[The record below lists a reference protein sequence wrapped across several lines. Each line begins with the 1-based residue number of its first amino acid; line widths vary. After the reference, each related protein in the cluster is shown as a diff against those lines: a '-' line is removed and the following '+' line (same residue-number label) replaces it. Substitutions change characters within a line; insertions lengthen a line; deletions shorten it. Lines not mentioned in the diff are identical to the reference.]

1 MMEDKLMD
9 ARIKALLMAA
19 RTMAFVICTITVA
32 MIAGLFVS
40 NEIIDNKDVFG
51 LLSYVM
57 TSVVGA
63 VAGSY
68 ATLMGMKGELVPPP
82 PEDRNDPEP
91 EPVAPVAPEPDPL
104 PLTPDMVAP
113 KTYDDPQA
121 TVFIDTP
128 EEGDDADPQATVFID
143 TPEDDDDDDME
154 PWEKYR
160 NDMRYDANG
169 DGVVDELDFPDWRSA
184 GK

>member
-1 MMEDKLMD
+1 MEDKLLD
-9 ARIKALLMAA
+9 ARIKALWLAA
-19 RTMAFVICTITVA
+19 RTMAFVIVAITCA
-32 MIAGLFVS
+32 MIVGLFVS

-91 EPVAPVAPEPDPL
+91 EEPVAPEPDPL

-113 KTYDDPQA
+113 APKTYDDPQA
-121 TVFIDTP
+121 TVFIDEP
-128 EEGDDADPQATVFID
+128 EE
-143 TPEDDDDDDME
+143 DDDDDME

-169 DGVVDELDFPDWRSA
+169 DGVVDENDFPDWRSA

>member
-1 MMEDKLMD
+1 MEDKLMD
-9 ARIKALLMAA
+9 ARIRALLMAA
-19 RTMAFVICTITVA
+19 RTMAFVIVAITVA

-40 NEIIDNKDVFG
+40 NEVIDNKDVFG

-82 PEDRNDPEP
+82 EDRNDPEP
-91 EPVAPVAPEPDPL
+91 EEPAPTPVPPL
-104 PLTPDMVAP
+104 NLTPDMEPEAP
-113 KTYDDPQA
+113 VDE
-121 TVFIDTP
+121 P
-128 EEGDDADPQATVFID
+128 ED
-143 TPEDDDDDDME
+143 DDDDDDME

-160 NDMRYDANG
+160 GDLRYDANG

>member
-1 MMEDKLMD
+1 MMEDKLME

-19 RTMAFVICTITVA
+19 FTMAFVIVAITCA

-91 EPVAPVAPEPDPL
+91 EEPAPAPL
-104 PLTPDMVAP
+104 PPLDLTPAME
-113 KTYDDPQA
+113 A
-121 TVFIDTP
+121 TEPVGYEGTTAVDTP
-128 EEGDDADPQATVFID
+128 DLPD
-143 TPEDDDDDDME
+143 DDDDDDME

-160 NDMRYDANG
+160 GDLRYDING
-169 DGVVDELDFPDWRSA
+169 DGVVDENDFPDWRSA

>member
-1 MMEDKLMD
+1 MEDKLME

-19 RTMAFVICTITVA
+19 FTMAFVIVAITCA

-40 NEIIDNKDVFG
+40 NEVIDNKDVFG

-82 PEDRNDPEP
+82 PEDRDDPEP
-91 EPVAPVAPEPDPL
+91 EAPEPSPE
-104 PLTPDMVAP
+104 
-113 KTYDDPQA
+113 A
-121 TVFIDTP
+121 TVSKMETVQ
-128 EEGDDADPQATVFID
+128 EEPLVLDNVA
-143 TPEDDDDDDME
+143 EDEDDDDDME

-160 NDMRYDANG
+160 GDLRYDANG

>member
-1 MMEDKLMD
+1 MNMEDKLMD

-19 RTMAFVICTITVA
+19 RTMAFVICTITIA

-82 PEDRNDPEP
+82 PEDRDDPEP

-113 KTYDDPQA
+113 KVYDDPQA

-128 EEGDDADPQATVFID
+128 EE
-143 TPEDDDDDDME
+143 DDDDDME

>member
-1 MMEDKLMD
+1 MDDKLLE
-9 ARIKALLMAA
+9 ARIKALLLAA
-19 RTMAFVICTITVA
+19 KTMAFVIVAITCA
-32 MIAGLFVS
+32 MIVGLFIS
-40 NEIIDNKDVFG
+40 NEVIDNKDVFG

-82 PEDRNDPEP
+82 PEDRDDPEP
-91 EPVAPVAPEPDPL
+91 EPVAPVAPQPDPL

-113 KTYDDPQA
+113 APRYDDPSA
-121 TVFIDTP
+121 TVFIDEP
-128 EEGDDADPQATVFID
+128 EI
-143 TPEDDDDDDME
+143 DDDDDDME

-160 NDMRYDANG
+160 GDLRYDANG

>member
-1 MMEDKLMD
+1 MEDKLMD

-40 NEIIDNKDVFG
+40 NEVIDNKDVFG

-91 EPVAPVAPEPDPL
+91 EPEAPVAPEPDPL
-104 PLTPDMVAP
+104 PLTPDMAVS
-113 KTYDDPQA
+113 D
-121 TVFIDTP
+121 IDRTIPAGTIFP
-128 EEGDDADPQATVFID
+128 ED
-143 TPEDDDDDDME
+143 DDDDDDME

-160 NDMRYDANG
+160 GDLRYDING
-169 DGVVDELDFPDWRSA
+169 DGVVDENDFPDWRSA

>member
-1 MMEDKLMD
+1 MEDKLLD
-9 ARIKALLMAA
+9 ARIKALWLAA
-19 RTMAFVICTITVA
+19 RTMAFVIVAITCA
-32 MIAGLFVS
+32 MIVGLFVS

-91 EPVAPVAPEPDPL
+91 EEPTPAPL
-104 PLTPDMVAP
+104 PTLDLTDVVSHPATSNPV
-113 KTYDDPQA
+113 DDQ
-121 TVFIDTP
+121 IQP
-128 EEGDDADPQATVFID
+128 EVSVN
-143 TPEDDDDDDME
+143 DDDDDME

-160 NDMRYDANG
+160 GDLRYDANG

>member
-1 MMEDKLMD
+1 MEDKLMD

-19 RTMAFVICTITVA
+19 RTMAFVICAITCA

-40 NEIIDNKDVFG
+40 NEVIDNKDVFG

-82 PEDRNDPEP
+82 PEDRND
-91 EPVAPVAPEPDPL
+91 PEPDPL

>member
-1 MMEDKLMD
+1 MEDKLLE
-9 ARIKALLMAA
+9 ARIKALLLAA
-19 RTMAFVICTITVA
+19 KTMAFVIIAITCA
-32 MIAGLFVS
+32 MIVGLFVS

-91 EPVAPVAPEPDPL
+91 EPEPAPL
-104 PLTPDMVAP
+104 PPAPLDLTPDMEPEAS
-113 KTYDDPQA
+113 KTYNDPQA
-121 TVFIDTP
+121 TVFIDEP
-128 EEGDDADPQATVFID
+128 ED
-143 TPEDDDDDDME
+143 DDDDDDME

-160 NDMRYDANG
+160 GDLRYDANG

>member
-1 MMEDKLMD
+1 MEDKLLD
-9 ARIKALLMAA
+9 ARINALLMAA
-19 RTMAFVICTITVA
+19 RTMAFVIVAITCA

-40 NEIIDNKDVFG
+40 NDIIDNKDVFG

-82 PEDRNDPEP
+82 PEDRDDDPEP
-91 EPVAPVAPEPDPL
+91 EAPKVTHEELVGGVAVAAPAVEEAIDRSLPAGVIFPEPEQD
-104 PLTPDMVAP
+104 
-113 KTYDDPQA
+113 
-121 TVFIDTP
+121 
-128 EEGDDADPQATVFID
+128 
-143 TPEDDDDDDME
+143 DDDDDDME

-160 NDMRYDANG
+160 GDLRYDANG
-169 DGVVDELDFPDWRSA
+169 DGVVDELDFPDWRNPN
-184 GK
+184 K

>member
-1 MMEDKLMD
+1 MEDKLLD

-19 RTMAFVICTITVA
+19 VTMAFVIVAITCA

-40 NEIIDNKDVFG
+40 NDVIDNKDVFG

-68 ATLMGMKGELVPPP
+68 ATLMGMKGELLPPT
-82 PEDRNDPEP
+82 PEDNGDPEP
-91 EPVAPVAPEPDPL
+91 EPERPSLGEETVVSQPVEATPLVTQEEPVL
-104 PLTPDMVAP
+104 
-113 KTYDDPQA
+113 
-121 TVFIDTP
+121 
-128 EEGDDADPQATVFID
+128 AD
-143 TPEDDDDDDME
+143 DDDDDDMA

-160 NDMRYDANG
+160 GDLRYDANG
-169 DGVVDELDFPDWRSA
+169 DGVVDELDFPDWRNPNQ
-184 GK
+184 

>member
-1 MMEDKLMD
+1 MDDKLLE
-9 ARIKALLMAA
+9 ARIKALLLAA
-19 RTMAFVICTITVA
+19 KTMAFVIIAITCA
-32 MIAGLFVS
+32 MIVGLFVS

-82 PEDRNDPEP
+82 PEDMDDPEP
-91 EPVAPVAPEPDPL
+91 QPEPIAPPPAPQPQPTPAAAVTEL
-104 PLTPDMVAP
+104 ELTDV
-113 KTYDDPQA
+113 
-121 TVFIDTP
+121 V
-128 EEGDDADPQATVFID
+128 
-143 TPEDDDDDDME
+143 DDDDDDDEME

-160 NDMRYDANG
+160 GDLRYDANG
-169 DGVVDELDFPDWRSA
+169 DGVVDENDFPDWRSA
-184 GK
+184 GR

>member
-1 MMEDKLMD
+1 MDDKLLE
-9 ARIKALLMAA
+9 ARIKALLLAA
-19 RTMAFVICTITVA
+19 KTMAFVIVAITCA
-32 MIAGLFVS
+32 MIVGLFIS
-40 NEIIDNKDVFG
+40 NEVIDNKDVFG

-68 ATLMGMKGELVPPP
+68 ATLMGMKGDLVPPP

-91 EPVAPVAPEPDPL
+91 EPVAPVAPQPDPL

-113 KTYDDPQA
+113 APRYDDPSG
-121 TVFIDTP
+121 TVFIS
-128 EEGDDADPQATVFID
+128 EADD
-143 TPEDDDDDDME
+143 DDDDDDME

-160 NDMRYDANG
+160 GDLRYDANG

>member
-1 MMEDKLMD
+1 MEDKLLE

-19 RTMAFVICTITVA
+19 KTMAFVIVAITCA
-32 MIAGLFVS
+32 MIVGLFVS

-68 ATLMGMKGELVPPP
+68 ATLMGMKGELAPPP
-82 PEDRNDPEP
+82 PEDRSDPEP
-91 EPVAPVAPEPDPL
+91 EPTAPEPPL
-104 PLTPDMVAP
+104 DLTPSMEAKSSGLPFVP
-113 KTYDDPQA
+113 YNDPNGTA
-121 TVFIDTP
+121 AIV
-128 EEGDDADPQATVFID
+128 GD
-143 TPEDDDDDDME
+143 EDDDDDDME

-160 NDMRYDANG
+160 GDLRYDANG
-169 DGVVDELDFPDWRSA
+169 DGVVDEIDFPDWRSA

>member
-1 MMEDKLMD
+1 MEMEDKLLD

-19 RTMAFVICTITVA
+19 RVMAFVIVAITCA
-32 MIAGLFVS
+32 MIVGLFVS
-40 NEIIDNKDVFG
+40 NDIIDNKDVFG

-82 PEDRNDPEP
+82 PENKDDDPEP
-91 EPVAPVAPEPDPL
+91 EAPKVTHEELVSATAVTVAAPEPEP
-104 PLTPDMVAP
+104 TANVAL
-113 KTYDDPQA
+113 DD
-121 TVFIDTP
+121 
-128 EEGDDADPQATVFID
+128 
-143 TPEDDDDDDME
+143 DDDDDDME

-160 NDMRYDANG
+160 GDLRYDANG
-169 DGVVDELDFPDWRSA
+169 DGVVDENDFPDWRSA
-184 GK
+184 GR

>member
-1 MMEDKLMD
+1 MEDKLLE
-9 ARIKALLMAA
+9 ARIKALLLAA
-19 RTMAFVICTITVA
+19 KTMAFVIVTITCA
-32 MIAGLFVS
+32 MIVGLFVS

-82 PEDRNDPEP
+82 PEDRDDPEP
-91 EPVAPVAPEPDPL
+91 EPAPAPEPVAPPPAPMVAPEPEL
-104 PLTPDMVAP
+104 ELTEAV
-113 KTYDDPQA
+113 
-121 TVFIDTP
+121 V
-128 EEGDDADPQATVFID
+128 
-143 TPEDDDDDDME
+143 EDDDDDDMA

-160 NDMRYDANG
+160 NDLRYDANG
-169 DGVVDELDFPDWRSA
+169 DGVVDEEDFPDWRNPN
-184 GK
+184 K

>member
-1 MMEDKLMD
+1 MDDKLLE
-9 ARIKALLMAA
+9 ARIKALLLAA
-19 RTMAFVICTITVA
+19 VTMAFVIVAITLA
-32 MIAGLFVS
+32 MIVGLFAP
-40 NEIIDNKDVFG
+40 NELIDNKDVFG

-68 ATLMGMKGELVPPP
+68 ATLMGMKGDLVPPP
-82 PEDRNDPEP
+82 PEDRSDPDPEVEPMAPAPLPPVAPQPVEP
-91 EPVAPVAPEPDPL
+91 EPVDELELTEPAP
-104 PLTPDMVAP
+104 
-113 KTYDDPQA
+113 
-121 TVFIDTP
+121 
-128 EEGDDADPQATVFID
+128 
-143 TPEDDDDDDME
+143 DDDDDDDDLA

-160 NDMRYDANG
+160 NDLRYDANG

>member
-1 MMEDKLMD
+1 MEDKLMD

-40 NEIIDNKDVFG
+40 NEVIDNKDVFG

-82 PEDRNDPEP
+82 PEDRDDPEP
-91 EPVAPVAPEPDPL
+91 EEPVAPEPDPL

-128 EEGDDADPQATVFID
+128 E
-143 TPEDDDDDDME
+143 DDDDDDME

-160 NDMRYDANG
+160 NDLRYDANG
-169 DGVVDELDFPDWRSA
+169 DGVVDADDFPDLRSA

>member
-1 MMEDKLMD
+1 MEDKLLE
-9 ARIKALLMAA
+9 ARIKALLLAA
-19 RTMAFVICTITVA
+19 KTMAFVIIAITCA
-32 MIAGLFVS
+32 MIVGLFVS

-91 EPVAPVAPEPDPL
+91 EPDPVVQRPAPLD
-104 PLTPDMVAP
+104 LTPSMETEEP
-113 KTYDDPQA
+113 KKYDDPQA
-121 TVFIDTP
+121 TVFID
-128 EEGDDADPQATVFID
+128 E
-143 TPEDDDDDDME
+143 PEDDDDDDME

-160 NDMRYDANG
+160 GDLRYDANG

>member
-1 MMEDKLMD
+1 MEDKLMD
-9 ARIKALLMAA
+9 ARIRALLMAA
-19 RTMAFVICTITVA
+19 RTMAFVIIAITCA

-40 NEIIDNKDVFG
+40 NEVIDNKDVFG

-91 EPVAPVAPEPDPL
+91 EEPASPPPAPLD
-104 PLTPDMVAP
+104 LTPEMEPVD
-113 KTYDDPQA
+113 
-121 TVFIDTP
+121 
-128 EEGDDADPQATVFID
+128 
-143 TPEDDDDDDME
+143 DDDDDDME

-160 NDMRYDANG
+160 GDLRYDANG

>member
-1 MMEDKLMD
+1 MEDKLLD
-9 ARIKALLMAA
+9 ARIKALWLAA
-19 RTMAFVICTITVA
+19 RTMAFVIVAITCA
-32 MIAGLFVS
+32 MIVGLFVS
-40 NEIIDNKDVFG
+40 NEVIDNKDVFG

-91 EPVAPVAPEPDPL
+91 EEPAPAPVPPL
-104 PLTPDMVAP
+104 DLTPDMEPEAP
-113 KTYDDPQA
+113 A
-121 TVFIDTP
+121 
-128 EEGDDADPQATVFID
+128 DAPVDE
-143 TPEDDDDDDME
+143 PEDDDDDDME

-160 NDMRYDANG
+160 GDLRYDLNG
-169 DGVVDELDFPDWRSA
+169 DGVVDADDFPQWRSA

>member
-1 MMEDKLMD
+1 MEDKLLE
-9 ARIKALLMAA
+9 ARIKALLLAA
-19 RTMAFVICTITVA
+19 KTMAFVIIAITCA
-32 MIAGLFVS
+32 MIVGLFVS

-91 EPVAPVAPEPDPL
+91 EAPEPSPE
-104 PLTPDMVAP
+104 
-113 KTYDDPQA
+113 A
-121 TVFIDTP
+121 TVSKMETVQ
-128 EEGDDADPQATVFID
+128 EEPLVLDNVA
-143 TPEDDDDDDME
+143 EDEDDDDDME

-160 NDMRYDANG
+160 GDLRYDING
-169 DGVVDELDFPDWRSA
+169 DGVVDENDFPDWRSA

>member
-1 MMEDKLMD
+1 MNMEDKLMD

-82 PEDRNDPEP
+82 PEDRDDPEP
-91 EPVAPVAPEPDPL
+91 EEPVAPEPDPL

-113 KTYDDPQA
+113 KTYD
-121 TVFIDTP
+121 
-128 EEGDDADPQATVFID
+128 DPQATVFID

-169 DGVVDELDFPDWRSA
+169 DGVVDADDFPDLRSA
-184 GK
+184 GKGA

>member
-1 MMEDKLMD
+1 MEDKLMD

-19 RTMAFVICTITVA
+19 RTMAFVICTITIA

-40 NEIIDNKDVFG
+40 NEVIDNKDVFG

-91 EPVAPVAPEPDPL
+91 EPEPAPVPPAPLD
-104 PLTPDMVAP
+104 LTPEMQPEAP
-113 KTYDDPQA
+113 KTYDDPQD

-128 EEGDDADPQATVFID
+128 DD
-143 TPEDDDDDDME
+143 DDDDDDME

-160 NDMRYDANG
+160 NDLRYDSNG
-169 DGVVDELDFPDWRSA
+169 DGVVDENDFPDWRSA

>member
-1 MMEDKLMD
+1 MEDKLMD

-82 PEDRNDPEP
+82 PEDRDDPEP
-91 EPVAPVAPEPDPL
+91 EEPVAPEPDPL

-128 EEGDDADPQATVFID
+128 E
-143 TPEDDDDDDME
+143 DDDDDDME

-160 NDMRYDANG
+160 NDLRYDANG
-169 DGVVDELDFPDWRSA
+169 DGQVTEEDFPDWRSA

>member
-1 MMEDKLMD
+1 MDDKLLE
-9 ARIKALLMAA
+9 ARIKALLLAA
-19 RTMAFVICTITVA
+19 KTMAFVIVAITCA
-32 MIAGLFVS
+32 MIVGLFIS
-40 NEIIDNKDVFG
+40 NEVIDNKDVFG

-68 ATLMGMKGELVPPP
+68 ATLMGMKGELVPQP

-91 EPVAPVAPEPDPL
+91 EPVAPVAPQPDPL
-104 PLTPDMVAP
+104 PLTPDMVARF
-113 KTYDDPQA
+113 DDTA
-121 TVFIDTP
+121 VTSIIV
-128 EEGDDADPQATVFID
+128 DADD
-143 TPEDDDDDDME
+143 DDDDDDME

-160 NDMRYDANG
+160 GDLRYDANG

>member
-1 MMEDKLMD
+1 MMEDKLLD
-9 ARIKALLMAA
+9 ARINALLMAA
-19 RTMAFVICTITVA
+19 RTMAFVIVAITCA

-40 NEIIDNKDVFG
+40 NDIIDNKDVFG

-82 PEDRNDPEP
+82 PEDRNDPDP
-91 EPVAPVAPEPDPL
+91 EPQPEPAAPAPAPVVEESIDRSLPAGVIFSEPVEAVENVP
-104 PLTPDMVAP
+104 
-113 KTYDDPQA
+113 
-121 TVFIDTP
+121 
-128 EEGDDADPQATVFID
+128 AD
-143 TPEDDDDDDME
+143 DDDDDDME

-160 NDMRYDANG
+160 GDLRYDANG
-169 DGVVDELDFPDWRSA
+169 DGVVDELDFPDWRNPN
-184 GK
+184 K